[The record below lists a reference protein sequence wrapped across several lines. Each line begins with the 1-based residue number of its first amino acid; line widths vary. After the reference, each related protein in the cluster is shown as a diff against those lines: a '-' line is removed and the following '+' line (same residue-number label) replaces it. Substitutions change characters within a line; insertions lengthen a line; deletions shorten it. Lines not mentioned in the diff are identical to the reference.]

1 MKKILNEIGYDAK
14 FIRGHTLQAQW
25 YKILKVFLLL
35 GLIVGYYL
43 IFGGIRTVVFFGCF
57 FSLSLVVHMV
67 YRIKTNK
74 FTQSWLDFKVS
85 ENNGQLEYQRIGIYY
100 YLAIATNGVISL
112 LISQLLVS

>member
-1 MKKILNEIGYDAK
+1 MKKFLEEIRYDAI
-14 FIRGHTLQAQW
+14 FIQGHTLQPKW
-25 YKILKVFLLL
+25 YKILKAFLLL
-35 GLIVGYYL
+35 GLIIGYYL
-43 IFGGIRTVVFFGCF
+43 IFGGNRTVVFFGCF
-57 FSLSLVVHMV
+57 FGLSLVVHMV
-67 YRIKTNK
+67 YRNKTNK

>member
-1 MKKILNEIGYDAK
+1 MKKILNEIVYDTK
-14 FIRGHTLQAQW
+14 FIKGHTLQPQW

-43 IFGGIRTVVFFGCF
+43 IFGGIKTLVFFGCF
-57 FSLSLVVHMV
+57 LGLGLGLHMV

-85 ENNGQLEYQRIGIYY
+85 ENNGQLEYQRIGNYY
-100 YLAIATNGVISL
+100 YLAVVTNGIVSFVISR
-112 LISQLLVS
+112 LLVN